1 MTKKEKQQLKKDIK
15 DGKVDLDELY
25 EKYGLYRPYFMDY
38 ETYKEVYGD
47 LTIEKY
53 NEEIFDSEIE
63 FLFAHIDWKA
73 LYN

>member
-1 MTKKEKQQLKKDIK
+1 MNKKEKRQFKKDIK
-15 DGKVDLDELY
+15 DGKVYMDELY

-38 ETYKEVYGD
+38 ETYKKVYGD

-63 FLFAHIDWKA
+63 FLLANID
-73 LYN
+73 

>member
-1 MTKKEKQQLKKDIK
+1 MNKKEKQQLKKDIK
-15 DGKVDLDELY
+15 DGKVDMDELY

-38 ETYKEVYGD
+38 ETYKKVYGD

-63 FLFAHIDWKA
+63 FLLAHMD
-73 LYN
+73 